1 MEVVLLIAAVA
12 LMLVGFF
19 GYNPIRRKWAGIIG
33 VGGAYIITLGIMLG
47 VSLIGALIGAIFGGS
62 TGGADA
68 IEVIL
73 VVVFAVLCLG
83 YMVFVMLTR
92 CQTVAQRIM
101 LPFVSLLIGFGF
113 CWRLLAA
120 IFLHMPMESG
130 KESNDGFTFPQYIYD
145 QADNR
150 WELMNSGGDNA
161 NYYCPKTN
169 ETKMFYR
176 SDFDLGSPS
185 GFHQR

>member
-1 MEVVLLIAAVA
+1 MAVLFMMAAA

-19 GYNPIRRKWAGIIG
+19 GYNPIRKKWARIIG
-33 VGGAYIITLGIMLG
+33 VGGDYIITLGILLG
-47 VSLIGALIGAIFGGS
+47 VSLIGSVIGTIL
-62 TGGADA
+62 GAPTA
-68 IEVIL
+68 GTSAMEVIL

-83 YMVFVMLTR
+83 YMAYVMLTR
-92 CQTVAQRIM
+92 CQTVTQRIL
-101 LPFVSLLIGFGF
+101 LPFVALLIGFGF

-130 KESNDGFTFPQYIYD
+130 TSNEFVFPQYLYD
-145 QADNR
+145 QWENP

-161 NYYCPKTN
+161 NYYCRKTG
-169 ETKMFYR
+169 ETRMFYD